1 MKNKA
6 LFFLLTSFILVF
18 SVMTLSSCNETDKQ
32 NTVGTSITGTI
43 EVIETTAPQTVAI
56 PTEAPTEKEKTKKE
70 HYEFDENTY
79 YSTPE
84 GIFMKP
90 VTATNPNGEPVVSSN
105 NDRHSPIAK

>member
-6 LFFLLTSFILVF
+6 FFFILITIISVF
-18 SVMTLSSCNETDKQ
+18 SAMTLSSCTDTDNQ
-32 NTVGTSITGTI
+32 NTAETSVTGTI
-43 EVIETTAPQTVAI
+43 EVIETTAPQTIAI
-56 PTEAPTEKEKTKKE
+56 PTENPTEKGKTKKE

-90 VTATNPNGEPVVSSN
+90 VTATNPNGEPVISSN
-105 NDRHSPIAK
+105 NDRHLPIAK